1 MATQTGNPLAALSIA
16 DLYAIGEILHE
27 TRLRDIELALA
38 CEEEV
43 AARLMEL
50 QAQVVR
56 WKRTGNAADAGANAA
71 PSAHVPPP
79 PTAREQS
86 AHGRAPS
93 PRPRYAQLPPMPPP
107 SATPPAP
114 PPAAP

>member
-16 DLYAIGEILHE
+16 DLYAIVEILHE
-27 TRLRDIELALA
+27 TRLHEVELALA

-71 PSAHVPPP
+71 PSAPVPPP
-79 PTAREQS
+79 PPAREQS
-86 AHGRAPS
+86 AHGRAPFN
-93 PRPRYAQLPPMPPP
+93 AKPP
-107 SATPPAP
+107 SATHPAP
-114 PPAAP
+114 PPPAP

>member
-16 DLYAIGEILHE
+16 DLYAIGEILYK
-27 TRLRDIELALA
+27 TRLRDIELAQA

-50 QAQVVR
+50 QGQVVR

-71 PSAHVPPP
+71 PSAPVPPP

-86 AHGRAPS
+86 AHGRAPFN
-93 PRPRYAQLPPMPPP
+93 AKPP

-114 PPAAP
+114 PQEAP

>member
-38 CEEEV
+38 CQEEV

-50 QAQVVR
+50 QGQVVR

-71 PSAHVPPP
+71 PSAPVPPP

-93 PRPRYAQLPPMPPP
+93 AQSRLQSAQPPP
-107 SATPPAP
+107 PPP
-114 PPAAP
+114 PPAS

>member
-16 DLYAIGEILHE
+16 DIYAIGEILYK
-27 TRLRDIELALA
+27 TRLRDIELAAA

-43 AARLMEL
+43 AARLMGL
-50 QAQVVR
+50 QGQVVR

-71 PSAHVPPP
+71 PSAPVPPP
-79 PTAREQS
+79 PTAREHS

-93 PRPRYAQLPPMPPP
+93 AQSQLPPMPPP

>member
-16 DLYAIGEILHE
+16 DLYAIGEVLNT
-27 TRLRDIELALA
+27 TRLRNIELAIA

-50 QAQVVR
+50 QGRVVR

-71 PSAHVPPP
+71 PSAPVPPP

-93 PRPRYAQLPPMPPP
+93 NAKPP

-114 PPAAP
+114 PPEAP

>member
-16 DLYAIGEILHE
+16 DLYAIGEVLE
-27 TRLRDIELALA
+27 NTRLRDIELALA

-71 PSAHVPPP
+71 PSAPVPPP

-93 PRPRYAQLPPMPPP
+93 AHSHLPPMLFF
-107 SATPPAP
+107 SSTPPAP

>member
-1 MATQTGNPLAALSIA
+1 MATQTGNPLSSLPISE
-16 DLYAIGEILHE
+16 LYAIGEILNT
-27 TRLRDIELALA
+27 TRLRNIELALA

-71 PSAHVPPP
+71 PSAPVPPP

-86 AHGRAPS
+86 AHGLAPFN
-93 PRPRYAQLPPMPPP
+93 ANPPYP
-107 SATPPAP
+107 TPPAP

>member
-1 MATQTGNPLAALSIA
+1 MATQTGNPLSSLPISE
-16 DLYAIGEILHE
+16 LYAIGEILNT
-27 TRLRDIELALA
+27 TRLRNIELALA

-50 QAQVVR
+50 QGQVVR

-71 PSAHVPPP
+71 PSAPVPPP

-93 PRPRYAQLPPMPPP
+93 AQSQLPPMPPP
-107 SATPPAP
+107 SSTPPAP